1 MRRIGLILL
10 LLLLPA
16 PKVAAQA
23 GNIDIRDLLGPVVS
37 NDNLIVPGERIG
49 SWQLQWKISD
59 LVRWNGPASTLPA
72 PDTYISGLTL
82 HAWWNLTLIA
92 FTRDGQ
98 KIEAMFI
105 RDPAYK
111 TGKRIGVGTSAEALP
126 AAYGKPTFLIPDG
139 RGGQRVIF
147 DDIGIAFG
155 VRQEI
160 YEIFVMPKGS
170 ARSIWKF

>member
-49 SWQLQWKISD
+49 GWQLQWKISD

-98 KIEAMFI
+98 KIEALFI

-111 TGKRIGVGTSAEALP
+111 T
-126 AAYGKPTFLIPDG
+126 GKPTFLIPDG

-147 DDIGIAFG
+147 DDLRIAFG
-155 VRQEI
+155 VRREI
-160 YEIFVMPKGS
+160 CEIFVMPKGS